1 MCDYSRMYEQFSNFV
16 NLVEGQGRIP
26 TESDVEFFAENFLI
40 ADYGFLYPEGGGGAY
55 VYSANYNDK
64 ETGRRKMETAGSS
77 FKELF
82 EEIVPL
88 LKDKIEDIYQGLGS
102 VEEAYTWNPS
112 QSGRKHP

>member
-1 MCDYSRMYEQFSNFV
+1 MRDYSGMYEQFSNFV

-26 TESDVEFFAENFLI
+26 TESDVEFFAENFLT

-77 FKELF
+77 FKELLTKYF
-82 EEIVPL
+82 QFQINVFL
-88 LKDKIEDIYQGLGS
+88 QQDLSKSL
-102 VEEAYTWNPS
+102 A
-112 QSGRKHP
+112 